1 MDYQKIKTLSELK
14 KAKYK
19 QKSIKDELREN
30 LIYNIQNKINV
41 FQGIHGYEKSV
52 IPEIERAIL
61 SRHNINLL
69 GLRGQAKTRIAR
81 LMVNLL
87 DEYIPYVE
95 GSEIYDDPIAP
106 ISRASIELTKKM
118 GDDTPI
124 SWLHRS
130 ERFAEKL
137 ATPDVTV
144 ADLIGDIDPIKAA
157 NLKLS
162 YADDRVI
169 HYGMIPRAN
178 RCIFVIN
185 ELPDLQARIQVSLFN
200 ILQEGDVQIRGFKLR
215 LELDMQFIFT
225 ANPEDYTNRGS
236 IVTPL
241 KDRIGSQ
248 IFTHYPK
255 SIELARE
262 ITQQEAKISKEDKAN
277 ILVPNLAKDLL
288 EEVAFTARKSEYVD
302 AKSGVSARLTISA
315 MENLMAAAKLR
326 LIETDSNKTSI
337 RLVDFMSIIPSITGK
352 IELVYEGEQEGA
364 NEVAKLLIDSAVLVQ
379 FESLFPRISKLEKEG
394 LKTPYTDLIHWFD
407 NNFIELNYTDTDD
420 EFFSNLKSIK
430 PLTSLVK
437 DYAGK
442 LSSQDQAFCM
452 ELVLWG
458 LTINKK
464 LDKSEK
470 NTSYKFNSAGISQY
484 FNGTI

>member
-1 MDYQKIKTLSELK
+1 MKKEITFKELKNSQYENKTINQEIKSNLIARIKAKQPVFVGLFGYEDTVIPQLK
-14 KAKYK
+14 KA
-19 QKSIKDELREN
+19 I
-30 LIYNIQNKINV
+30 IA
-41 FQGIHGYEKSV
+41 GH
-52 IPEIERAIL
+52 
-61 SRHNINLL
+61 HINLL
-69 GLRGQAKTRIAR
+69 GLRGQAKTKIAR
-81 LMVNLL
+81 SIVELL
-87 DEYIPYVE
+87 DEYMPIVK
-95 GSEIYDDPIAP
+95 GSEINDSPYEP
-106 ISRASIELTKKM
+106 ISKFARDLIAEM
-118 GDDTPI
+118 GDKTPI
-124 SWLHRS
+124 SWVHRS
-130 ERFAEKL
+130 ERFFEKL
-137 ATPDVTV
+137 ATPDVNV
-144 ADLIGDIDPIKAA
+144 SDLIGDIDPIKAA
-157 NLKLS
+157 TLKLPYS
-162 YADDRVI
+162 DERVL

-178 RCIFVIN
+178 RSIFVLN

-200 ILQEGDVQIRGFKLR
+200 ILQEGDIQIRGFQLR
-215 LELDMQFIFT
+215 MPLDIQFVFT

-255 SIELARE
+255 TIALARE
-262 ITQQEAKISKEDKAN
+262 ITEQESKISKEDKAS

-326 LIETDSNKTSI
+326 LIETSSEKTTI

-364 NEVAKLLIDSAVLVQ
+364 DEVAKLLIDNAVMVQ

-394 LKTPYTDLIHWFD
+394 VKTPYTDLIQWFD

-420 EFFSNLKSIK
+420 EFFSSLRSIK
-430 PLTSLVK
+430 PLTALIE
-437 DYAGK
+437 DHAGK
-442 LSSQDQAFCM
+442 LNTQDQAFCM

-458 LTINKK
+458 LTINNK
-464 LDKSEK
+464 LDKSEN
-470 NTSYKFNSAGISQY
+470 NTAHKFDSVGISQY
-484 FNGTI
+484 FNRAKYK

>member
-1 MDYQKIKTLSELK
+1 MKKEITFKELKNSDYENMTIKQEIQSNLIARIKAKQPVFKGLFGYEDSVVPQLK
-14 KAKYK
+14 KA
-19 QKSIKDELREN
+19 I
-30 LIYNIQNKINV
+30 IA
-41 FQGIHGYEKSV
+41 GH
-52 IPEIERAIL
+52 
-61 SRHNINLL
+61 HINLL
-69 GLRGQAKTRIAR
+69 GLRGQAKTMIAR
-81 LMVNLL
+81 SMVDLL
-87 DEYIPYVE
+87 DEYMPIVK
-95 GSEIYDDPIAP
+95 GSEINDSPYEP
-106 ISRASIELTKKM
+106 ISKHARDLIAEM
-118 GDDTPI
+118 GDKTPI
-124 SWLHRS
+124 SWVHRS
-130 ERFAEKL
+130 ERFFEKL
-137 ATPDVTV
+137 ATPDVNV
-144 ADLIGDIDPIKAA
+144 SDLIGDIDPIKAA
-157 NLKLS
+157 TLKLPYS
-162 YADDRVI
+162 DERVL

-178 RCIFVIN
+178 RSIFVLN

-200 ILQEGDVQIRGFKLR
+200 ILQEGDIQIRGFQLR
-215 LELDMQFIFT
+215 MPLDIQFVFT

-255 SIELARE
+255 SIALARK
-262 ITQQEAKISKEDKAN
+262 ITEQEAKISKNDKAS

-326 LIETDSNKTSI
+326 LIETGSEKTTI

-364 NEVAKLLIDSAVLVQ
+364 DEVAKLLIDNAVMVQ

-394 LKTPYTDLIHWFD
+394 VKTPYTNLIQWFD

-420 EFFSNLKSIK
+420 EFFSILKSIK
-430 PLTSLVK
+430 PLSTLIE
-437 DYAGK
+437 DHAGK
-442 LSSQDQAFCM
+442 FNTLDQAFCM

-458 LTINKK
+458 LTINNK
-464 LDKSEK
+464 LDKSEN
-470 NTSYKFNSAGISQY
+470 NTAHKFDSVGISQY
-484 FNGTI
+484 FNRAKYK

>member
-1 MDYQKIKTLSELK
+1 MDYQKIKTLANLK

-30 LIYNIQNKINV
+30 LIYNIRNKINV

-162 YADDRVI
+162 YA
-169 HYGMIPRAN
+169 
-178 RCIFVIN
+178 
-185 ELPDLQARIQVSLFN
+185 
-200 ILQEGDVQIRGFKLR
+200 
-215 LELDMQFIFT
+215 
-225 ANPEDYTNRGS
+225 
-236 IVTPL
+236 
-241 KDRIGSQ
+241 
-248 IFTHYPK
+248 
-255 SIELARE
+255 
-262 ITQQEAKISKEDKAN
+262 
-277 ILVPNLAKDLL
+277 
-288 EEVAFTARKSEYVD
+288 
-302 AKSGVSARLTISA
+302 
-315 MENLMAAAKLR
+315 
-326 LIETDSNKTSI
+326 
-337 RLVDFMSIIPSITGK
+337 
-352 IELVYEGEQEGA
+352 
-364 NEVAKLLIDSAVLVQ
+364 
-379 FESLFPRISKLEKEG
+379 
-394 LKTPYTDLIHWFD
+394 
-407 NNFIELNYTDTDD
+407 
-420 EFFSNLKSIK
+420 
-430 PLTSLVK
+430 
-437 DYAGK
+437 
-442 LSSQDQAFCM
+442 
-452 ELVLWG
+452 
-458 LTINKK
+458 
-464 LDKSEK
+464 
-470 NTSYKFNSAGISQY
+470 
-484 FNGTI
+484 

>member
-1 MDYQKIKTLSELK
+1 MDYQKIKTLADLK
-14 KAKYK
+14 KSKYK

-41 FQGIHGYEKSV
+41 FKGIHGYEKSV

-87 DEYIPYVE
+87 DEFIPYVE
-95 GSEIYDDPIAP
+95 GSEIYDDPLAP
-106 ISRASIELTKKM
+106 ISRASIDLTKKM

-255 SIELARE
+255 DIETAKKITNQEIKATLSQKENIYLPSLA
-262 ITQQEAKISKEDKAN
+262 A
-277 ILVPNLAKDLL
+277 DLL
-288 EEVAFTARKSEYVD
+288 EEISFEARQSEYID
-302 AKSGVSARLTISA
+302 EKSGVSARLSISA
-315 MENLMAAAKLR
+315 LENLLSSAEQRLLR
-326 LIETDSNKTSI
+326 NKESKTTV
-337 RLVDFMSIIPSITGK
+337 RLSDFSSIIPAITGK
-352 IELVYEGEQEGA
+352 VELVYEGEQEGA
-364 NEVAKLLIDSAVLVQ
+364 EFVANKLIDSAIKTL
-379 FESLFPRISKLEKEG
+379 FEKHFPKIEKLEKQDVNSPYDDLVTWFFNESKFEILNG
-394 LKTPYTDLIHWFD
+394 ILEKEYEKKLLSIEPLNKLLKEYHPDALKKDLCF
-407 NNFIELNYTDTDD
+407 LN
-420 EFFSNLKSIK
+420 EF
-430 PLTSLVK
+430 
-437 DYAGK
+437 
-442 LSSQDQAFCM
+442 
-452 ELVLWG
+452 VLWG
-458 LTINKK
+458 LVQFKK
-464 LDKSEK
+464 LSKVEYSEGIEIQDPYGNYIK
-470 NTSYKFNSAGISQY
+470 NI
-484 FNGTI
+484 